1 MEDIIKTKLE
11 EAIDRAVL
19 YCNENGIAARRVVV
33 TETSLNLIVKANL
46 KYFLIIK
53 KIDIRLNDDCDM
65 MDNYLKF
72 YSLQDAINMIT
83 YLVSIRISFEFD
95 AEHLSITLK
104 DFEILDYD
112 GKKLYLIHN
121 NEEED
126 ESNN

>member
-1 MEDIIKTKLE
+1 MEDLIKTKLE
-11 EAIDRAVL
+11 EAFDKAVL
-19 YCNENGIAARRVVV
+19 YCNQNGISARRVVI
-33 TETSLNLIVKANL
+33 TENSLNLIVKANL

-83 YLVSIRISFEFD
+83 ALASSGISFEFD
-95 AEHLSITLK
+95 SEHLSIILK
-104 DFEILDYD
+104 DFEVLDYN